1 VVSQRTR
8 LALNRIDLPGTAE
21 EAWESWLELRHLPA
35 VGLEAWRS
43 VAIVAAHPDDEVLGA
58 GGTMALLTAAGARLR
73 LIAVTDGEASHPAAN
88 PDAIVRTRA
97 AESANALRALG
108 VHDLEVIRLRF
119 PDTGLAAREDELAA
133 ALGELCTGFGV
144 CLAPWEADAHA
155 DHEAAGRAARRAVRQ
170 FPGALLPPGGT
181 TPPGPPEAGPVVLS
195 YPIWMWHWAIPADR
209 RVPWARAC
217 RVPLPPDVAA
227 AKQSAIGSFASQLTD
242 RGALGPVLPPGIVAH
257 FTRDQEVLL
266 R

>member
-58 GGTMALLTAAGARLR
+58 GGTMALLAAAGARLR
-73 LIAVTDGEASHPAAN
+73 LIAVTDGEASHPAAY

-97 AESANALRALG
+97 AESADALRALG
-108 VHDLEVIRLRF
+108 AHDIEVIRLRF

-170 FPGALLPPGGT
+170 LLLV
-181 TPPGPPEAGPVVLS
+181 EILS

-227 AKQSAIGSFASQLTD
+227 AKQSAIGAFASQLTD